1 MKSKMRDLLEWCKSK
16 NIKVTFVGGK
26 RLADYAGMN
35 SAAAK
40 KLGYNDIQNNELLID
55 ITLPEDTQFK
65 NLIHELVE
73 RELIND
79 GDSYWTAHIKALK
92 AEKWALQKAEKFVSR
107 RKGKAPIK
115 SVRINV
121 SRGTGI
127 NKH

>member
-1 MKSKMRDLLEWCKSK
+1 MKKNLQELLDWCKSK
-16 NIKVTFVGGK
+16 GITVKFSDSSELK
-26 RLADYAGMN
+26 DYAAMN
-35 SAAAK
+35 PAAAK
-40 KLGYNDIQNNELLID
+40 KLGYKDIKANEVIID
-55 ITLPEDTQFK
+55 VTLPEDTQFK